1 MTGSSGMFAR
11 LPPKDVEGFREFIST
26 TRGSGITVGY
36 RVQREGGGR
45 GLSRGMNV
53 AASYSRTIS
62 VSSYEY
68 GCVCLCKRMCA
79 YS

>member
-36 RVQREGGGR
+36 RVQREGGGE
-45 GLSRGMNV
+45 GAVTG
-53 AASYSRTIS
+53 YEC
-62 VSSYEY
+62 SS
-68 GCVCLCKRMCA
+68 
-79 YS
+79 